1 MTKEQPTAE
10 EYSAAIEPYLDSWLT
25 PNLGVKK
32 EVQVPVTEDDRQQL
46 QESCGSNGGIPKA

>member
-10 EYSAAIEPYLDSWLT
+10 EYSAAIEPYLDSWLK

-32 EVQVPVTEDDRQQL
+32 VQVPVTEDDRQQQL